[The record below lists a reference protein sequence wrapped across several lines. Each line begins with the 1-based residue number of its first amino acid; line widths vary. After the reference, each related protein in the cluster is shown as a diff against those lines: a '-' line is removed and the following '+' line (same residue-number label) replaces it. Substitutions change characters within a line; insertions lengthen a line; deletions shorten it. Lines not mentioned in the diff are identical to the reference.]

1 MCRPAFRTS
10 SFSLAIVLL
19 FVPVPVH
26 LAHAVTL
33 AAQSDG
39 ATGGT
44 LWPVMLLLA
53 AFALTAFVG
62 RGRNRGEA

>member
-1 MCRPAFRTS
+1 MCRPAFRAS
-10 SFSLAIVLL
+10 SFSLAIVLS

-26 LAHAVTL
+26 LAHAETV

-39 ATGGT
+39 AIGGT
-44 LWPVMLLLA
+44 LWPVILLLA
-53 AFALTAFVG
+53 AFAVTAFVG